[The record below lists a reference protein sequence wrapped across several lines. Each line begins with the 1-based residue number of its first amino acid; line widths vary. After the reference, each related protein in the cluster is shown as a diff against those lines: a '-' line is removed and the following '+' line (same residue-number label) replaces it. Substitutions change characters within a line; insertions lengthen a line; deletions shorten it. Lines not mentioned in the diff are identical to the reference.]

1 MRYARR
7 FFARLANFFHP
18 ERAEREMAR
27 EIAAHL
33 VLLEEDYQRR
43 GMTPQEAR
51 MAARRAYGGIEQS
64 KELHRDE
71 RSFLWLEQAWQDV
84 RHAYR
89 SLSKS
94 PRFVAVAMLS
104 LAFGIGVNTAIFT
117 LVNGVLLK
125 KLPVP
130 DPDRIVQVH
139 ARIKDFESSVFSFPV
154 FRELRRQ
161 SGIFADIIGFW
172 PRTAVLG
179 VDGDPHRIDLE
190 LVTGSYFS
198 FFGARPTL
206 GRLLDEEDDR
216 VERAH
221 PVCVLSSQA
230 WQTYFG
236 RDPQVLGRKIHVDGV
251 PLQVVGIVPADFV
264 GAEMQRRSDVW
275 APTSL
280 KGDFSHNPRETPTRF
295 WLRIMARLKSGVPLA
310 EAKARLE
317 SVSQVIEAALPT
329 ERANP
334 GALYQLSDASKG
346 FDSWRSTLHDPLFL
360 LMGAVA
366 LVLLVAC
373 ANLANLLLARMNE
386 RHREFAIKLSI
397 GISRWRLLRQLL
409 VETFALALSGG
420 VLAIIISLLLT
431 RFLLDLFNAGHQYK
445 TLHVAPDTSMLL
457 FTFSACILTSLIA
470 GLYPAWRASRTDP
483 GSGLKGASFD
493 GSRRSVVRRAL
504 IVVQVTLAVVLVFGA
519 SLFAHSLGKLKVI
532 NLGYDIDHVITVE
545 IGQRGPGEVTAEV
558 TGPPALGDVL
568 TRVRQ
573 LPNVESAALS
583 KPGVLSG
590 TYMGDNITAK
600 GGAQTAVAI
609 LLAGAGYLPTLRIPF
624 LRGRD
629 FSPAD
634 RRGSQPVAIVNQ
646 RLAAQFWPGQDPI
659 GKYFDAWD
667 VKNIAVIGVAGNSK
681 YQDVREETQPIAY
694 LDFDQMPGSGGTL
707 SIRCRGSFAG
717 IEREVRQIVK
727 SAAPEYQVSSIS
739 TMTMLRDGLI
749 AQDRLLAFL
758 SSLFGV
764 LGATL
769 ALVGIYGLISYSVAR
784 RTREIGIRISV
795 GAQRGDV
802 LWLFLR
808 EIALLL
814 AAGILIGLPLAL
826 MAARFLQKML
836 YEVPTYDRLAIGAT
850 LLVMVAGGLFASY
863 LPGRRATKI
872 DPVRALRYD

>member
-1 MRYARR
+1 MRHARR
-7 FFARLANFFHP
+7 FVARLANLFHP

-33 VLLEEDYQRR
+33 ALLEEDYQRR
-43 GMTPQEAR
+43 GMTPEEAR
-51 MAARRAYGGIEQS
+51 RTYGGIEQS

-94 PRFVAVAMLS
+94 PRFVAVALLS

-117 LVNGVLLK
+117 LVNGILLK

-130 DPDRIVQVH
+130 DPERVVQVNAH
-139 ARIKDFESSVFSFPV
+139 HKGFDKSKSNFPA

-172 PRTAVLG
+172 PRTAVRE
-179 VDGDPHRIDLE
+179 VDGDPHSIDLE

-236 RDPQVLGRKIHVDGV
+236 SDPRVLNRKIYIDGV

-264 GAEMQRRSDVW
+264 GAELQRRFDVW
-275 APTSL
+275 APTAL
-280 KGDFSHNPRETPTRF
+280 AVDFTHIDSRENPHWV
-295 WLRIMARLKSGVPLA
+295 WLSIMARLKPGVSFA

-334 GALYQLSDASKG
+334 FALYELSDASKG

-409 VETFALALSGG
+409 VETFVLALSGG
-420 VLAIIISLLLT
+420 ALSIILSQLLT
-431 RFLLDLFNAGHQYK
+431 RFLLDLFNAGHRYK
-445 TLHVAPDTSMLL
+445 TLHVAPDATVLL
-457 FTFSACILTSLIA
+457 FTFGACILTSLIA
-470 GLYPAWRASRTDP
+470 GLYPAWRASCTDP

-545 IGQRGPGEVTAEV
+545 IGQRGPGKVTSEVTE
-558 TGPPALGDVL
+558 PPAALGEVL
-568 TRVRQ
+568 ARVRQ

-590 TYMGDNITAK
+590 TYMADNITAK
-600 GGAQTAVAI
+600 GGAQTEVAI
-609 LLAGAGYLPTLRIPF
+609 LLAGPGYLPTLRIPF

-629 FSPAD
+629 FSAAD
-634 RRGSQPVAIVNQ
+634 RRGSQPVAIINQ
-646 RLAAQFWPGQDPI
+646 RLASQFWPGQDPI
-659 GKYFDAWD
+659 GKYFDAWG
-667 VKNIAVIGVAGNSK
+667 VKNISVIGVSGNSK
-681 YQDVREETQPIAY
+681 YQNVREETKPIAY
-694 LDFDQMPGSGGTL
+694 LNFDQMPGSGGTL
-707 SIRCRGSFAG
+707 SIRSRGSFSG

-764 LGATL
+764 LGAAL
-769 ALVGIYGLISYSVAR
+769 ALVGIYGLISYSVTR

-795 GAQRGDV
+795 GAQRSDV

-836 YEVPTYDRLAIGAT
+836 YEVSTNDPLGIGVT
-850 LLVMVAGGLFASY
+850 LGVMVTGGLFASY

-872 DPVRALRYD
+872 DPVQALRYD